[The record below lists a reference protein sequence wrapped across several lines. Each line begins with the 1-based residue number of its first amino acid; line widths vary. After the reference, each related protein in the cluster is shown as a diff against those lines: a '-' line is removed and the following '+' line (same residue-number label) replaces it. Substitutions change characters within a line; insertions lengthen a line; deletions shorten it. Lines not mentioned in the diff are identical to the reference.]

1 MLGDRT
7 WLTVNNPVNSQIA
20 ELLISGQGRIIS
32 FSPFLKL
39 WNSTNGVANHC
50 IFSKKL
56 LGFFMNFVFHDD
68 NKRPFIIDYS
78 FNLLSFNTNFS

>member
-20 ELLISGQGRIIS
+20 ELLISEQGRIIS
-32 FSPFLKL
+32 FSPFLNL
-39 WNSTNGVANHC
+39 WNVANNC
-50 IFSKKL
+50 IFSKNF
-56 LGFFMNFVFHDD
+56 LGFFMNFVFYDD
-68 NKRPFIIDYS
+68 NKRLFIIDYS